1 MFFFFIINKICIY
14 NTIIFTEYEIANSL
28 FMYNDAIEIN
38 KIKVLNIDLFS
49 IIANYLETFKQMDLK
64 VLQSYLTFIIYSIFS
79 IL

>member
-1 MFFFFIINKICIY
+1 MFVFFIIDKICIY

-28 FMYNDAIEIN
+28 FMYNDVIEIN
-38 KIKVLNIDLFS
+38 KIKALNIDLFS

-64 VLQSYLTFIIYSIFS
+64 VLQTYLIFIIYLIYL